1 MKKKFESWSKIRGIP
16 YSTHYIDD
24 DDVAAVA
31 KVLKS
36 SYLTQGQVILDF
48 EKKVA
53 NYVGSK
59 YAVAVS
65 SCTAGLHI
73 ACKALGFSK
82 KSKLLTSVISFVSS
96 ANIAHFLD
104 GKAYFADINLNDLN
118 VSLED
123 LEKKIKKI
131 KPQIVIPV
139 HMGGHPCDM
148 VKIKKLS
155 KKYKF
160 KIVED
165 AAHALGSSYLTKK
178 LNDKVGN
185 CRYSDLAVFSLHPVK
200 TITTGEGGLITTNNK
215 ETYKKLLRLRSHGIN
230 KANDKFLNK
239 KYAYTKGK
247 VNPWYYEMRELGY
260 HYRITDIQCAL
271 GITQLKKIDSFVK
284 KRKLIAKRYDEIFSK
299 MKNIDIFQNFNRN
312 LSSNHLYI
320 TNINYKKINKTRTDL
335 MNYLLKNKIH
345 SQVHYIPIVMHHFY
359 EKLGHQLKDYPFAKE
374 YYEKC
379 LSIPNHFKLTDKQ
392 QNHIIS
398 CLKKF
403 LKN

>member
-1 MKKKFESWSKIRGIP
+1 MKKKSDSWNKKKHIP

-24 DDVAAVA
+24 KDIAAVT

-36 SYLTQGQVILDF
+36 RYLTQGQIVLDF
-48 EKKVA
+48 ENKVA

-65 SCTAGLHI
+65 SCTAGMHI
-73 ACKALGFSK
+73 ACKALGFNK

-96 ANIAHFLD
+96 ANVAHFLD
-104 GKAYFADINLNDLN
+104 GKVYFADINLNDLN
-118 VSLED
+118 ISLED

-131 KPQIVIPV
+131 NPQIVIPV

-148 VKIKKLS
+148 VKIKELS

-165 AAHALGSSYLTKK
+165 AAHALGSNYLTTRLK
-178 LNDKVGN
+178 DRVGN
-185 CRYSDLAVFSLHPVK
+185 CRYSDVAVFSLHPVK
-200 TITTGEGGLITTNNK
+200 TITTGEGGIITTNNK
-215 ETYKKLLRLRSHGIN
+215 DTYVKLLRLRSHGIN

-239 KYAYTKGK
+239 RYAYTKGK
-247 VNPWYYEMRELGY
+247 LNPWYYEMRELGY

-271 GITQLKKIDSFVK
+271 GITQLKKINSFVK
-284 KRKLIAKRYDEIFSK
+284 QRKKSAKRYDKVFSK
-299 MKNIDIFQNFNRN
+299 MENIDTFQGFNRN

-320 TNINYKKINKTRTDL
+320 TKINYKKINKTRADL
-335 MNYLLKNKIH
+335 MNYLKKKNII

-359 EKLGHQLKDYPFAKE
+359 EKLGHKIKDYPLAKE

-379 LSIPNHFKLTDKQ
+379 LSIPNHFKLTYKQ
-392 QNHIIS
+392 QNYIIS